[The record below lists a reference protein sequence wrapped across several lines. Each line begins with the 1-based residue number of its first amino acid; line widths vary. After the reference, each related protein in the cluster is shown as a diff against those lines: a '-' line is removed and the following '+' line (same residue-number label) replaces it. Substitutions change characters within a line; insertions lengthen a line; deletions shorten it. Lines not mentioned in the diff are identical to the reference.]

1 MICNH
6 NSILSNCVS
15 YFIANKPEKHVLL
28 RLLSSITAKWQQIGD
43 LLGVDP
49 NTIEMLCYSSFA
61 DDVKMSKM
69 LQSWLDNEPT
79 PATWNNI
86 ISVIEGPLQKKSLAT
101 EICQSLKLSI
111 EPGRSFNNNYASVYN
126 SYANKL

>member
-1 MICNH
+1 M
-6 NSILSNCVS
+6 
-15 YFIANKPEKHVLL
+15 
-28 RLLSSITAKWQQIGD
+28 GD

-49 NTIEMLCYSSFA
+49 NTIEMLCYSSFP

-86 ISVIEGPLQKKSLAT
+86 ISIIEGPLQKKSLAT
-101 EICQSLKLSI
+101 EICQFLCVKL
-111 EPGRSFNNNYASVYN
+111 GVSFNYCSNTMQVKLISL
-126 SYANKL
+126 NK